1 MDERGKSGEGRRS
14 RAHEFR
20 RLVLGVPTD
29 DLGLR
34 VEESSVGRRRDREL
48 SGLVEDQTEMR
59 KEGSNS
65 RPQQQLQTSPPSR
78 WWQPDPGSEIQ
89 EQKRPLKRLL

>member
-14 RAHEFR
+14 RAHEFG

-34 VEESSVGRRRDREL
+34 VEESSVGRRRERAQRTGRRSNRDEKGRIEL
-48 SGLVEDQTEMR
+48 TASAAAPDISSFTLVAA
-59 KEGSNS
+59 
-65 RPQQQLQTSPPSR
+65 
-78 WWQPDPGSEIQ
+78 
-89 EQKRPLKRLL
+89 